1 VVAPLAWGTAA
12 LGVVAAGAAT
22 VTTVLPTPS
31 VTAASLRLPDPA
43 QTGPAQTGP
52 AQTGPTLPD
61 PVQPVLG
68 GLRVIAVEP
77 VAAEPRIVDA
87 TDLVKAV
94 RGAES
99 RRAPATRPQAPKTP
113 PQASTPSPTT
123 DCGLNTSGLGAV
135 KPHVRAAARLLGCRF
150 GEPTM
155 YGVAGR
161 GGTSDH
167 PTGLAVD
174 FMVDRATGDRL
185 AACALENRGA
195 LGITYVI
202 WRQRINF
209 GSGWQPM
216 EDRGGITANHFD
228 HVHVSF
234 ARSAGG
240 APTAC

>member
-43 QTGPAQTGP
+43 PDPTH
-52 AQTGPTLPD
+52 TGPTLTNPI
-61 PVQPVLG
+61 QPVLG
-68 GLRVIAVEP
+68 GPRLVAVEP
-77 VAAEPRIVDA
+77 VAAEPRVVDA

-94 RGAES
+94 REAES
-99 RRAPATRPQAPKTP
+99 RQAPATRPQAPAP
-113 PQASTPSPTT
+113 APTSSAT
-123 DCGLNTSGLGAV
+123 DCGLNTSGLGGV
-135 KPHVRAAARLLGCRF
+135 KPHVRAAARFLGCRF

-161 GGTSDH
+161 AGTSDH

-185 AACALENRGA
+185 AACALQNRGA
-195 LGITYVI
+195 LGISYVI

-209 GSGWQPM
+209 GTGWQPM

-234 ARSAGG
+234 DRSAGG
-240 APTAC
+240 APTGC

>member
-12 LGVVAAGAAT
+12 LGVVAGGAAT
-22 VTTVLPTPS
+22 VTSVLPTPS
-31 VTAASLRLPDPA
+31 VTAASLRLPE
-43 QTGPAQTGP
+43 
-52 AQTGPTLPD
+52 
-61 PVQPVLG
+61 PVQPVVG
-68 GLRVIAVEP
+68 GVRVVAVEP
-77 VAAEPRIVDA
+77 VVAEPRVVDA

-99 RRAPATRPQAPKTP
+99 RRVPTTAPK
-113 PQASTPSPTT
+113 APTTAPT

-135 KPHVRAAARLLGCRF
+135 KPHVRTAARFLGCRF
-150 GEPTM
+150 GEPTV

-161 GGTSDH
+161 AGTSDH
-167 PTGLAVD
+167 PAGLAVD

-216 EDRGGITANHFD
+216 EDRGGVTANHFD

-234 ARSAGG
+234 GRSAGG
-240 APTAC
+240 APTVC

>member
-1 VVAPLAWGTAA
+1 MIAPLAWGTAA
-12 LGVVAAGAAT
+12 LGVVAGGAAT

-43 QTGPAQTGP
+43 
-52 AQTGPTLPD
+52 LPD

-68 GLRVIAVEP
+68 GPRLVAVEP
-77 VAAEPRIVDA
+77 VAVEPRVVDA

-94 RGAES
+94 RSAES
-99 RRAPATRPQAPKTP
+99 RRAPAARPQAPP
-113 PQASTPSPTT
+113 PPPRPRPITASSATT

-135 KPHVRAAARLLGCRF
+135 KPHVRAAAQFLGCRF

-161 GGTSDH
+161 AGTSDH

-185 AACALENRGA
+185 AACALANRGS

-234 ARSAGG
+234 GRSAGG
-240 APTAC
+240 GPTAC

>member
-12 LGVVAAGAAT
+12 LGVVAGAAAT

-31 VTAASLRLPDPA
+31 VTAASLRLPA
-43 QTGPAQTGP
+43 
-52 AQTGPTLPD
+52 PD
-61 PVQPVLG
+61 PTFPNPIQPVLG
-68 GLRVIAVEP
+68 GPRLVAVEP
-77 VAAEPRIVDA
+77 VAAEPRVVDA

-99 RRAPATRPQAPKTP
+99 RRAPATRPPPPAPAP
-113 PQASTPSPTT
+113 APALALAPASSTT
-123 DCGLNTSGLGAV
+123 DCGLNTSGLGGV
-135 KPHVRAAARLLGCRF
+135 KPHVRAAARFLGCRF

-161 GGTSDH
+161 AGTSDH
-167 PTGLAVD
+167 PAGLAVD

-185 AACALENRGA
+185 AACALANRGT

-234 ARSAGG
+234 DRSAGG
-240 APTAC
+240 APTGC

>member
-1 VVAPLAWGTAA
+1 
-12 LGVVAAGAAT
+12 
-22 VTTVLPTPS
+22 
-31 VTAASLRLPDPA
+31 
-43 QTGPAQTGP
+43 
-52 AQTGPTLPD
+52 
-61 PVQPVLG
+61 VLG
-68 GLRVIAVEP
+68 GPRLVAVEP
-77 VAAEPRIVDA
+77 VVVQPRVVDA

-99 RRAPATRPQAPKTP
+99 RRAPATRPQAPP
-113 PQASTPSPTT
+113 PPAPASSTT
-123 DCGLNTSGLGAV
+123 GCGLNTSGLGGV
-135 KPHVRAAARLLGCRF
+135 KPHVRAAARFLGCRF

-161 GGTSDH
+161 AGTSDH

-185 AACALENRGA
+185 AACALQNRGA
-195 LGITYVI
+195 LGISYVI

-209 GSGWQPM
+209 GTGWQPM

-234 ARSAGG
+234 DRSAGG
-240 APTAC
+240 APTGC